1 MGLRESEEAAV
12 LLREAIEELEDP
24 KGRVATAIRKIR
36 RAASLVNRSDLVRW
50 CRVQLGDYSLLLPIQ
65 EFVKTFR
72 LAKEENGGRVV
83 EVGQE
88 AVKKLKEAGIRFGK
102 DITVGE
108 ISVKMD
114 QAGGGWQDIEYIEGM
129 RDTLMRLK
137 QGSSG
142 EYYLGNLSN
151 TIAYVRS
158 EAHARAVALYHKLEF
173 ADSAL
178 TAFDVLKE
186 AVDDKLVSLA
196 PELGEKLMLAF
207 EQVSADREK
216 ERWAQGLTSCRRL
229 LKELADRLYSPREGT
244 VKGRKL
250 GEEQY
255 INRLWAFMDET
266 ITSDSNRALT
276 KAHVD
281 LVGSYMERT
290 HSMTHKGVH
299 AEVTRLEA
307 VRIALHTYLVIAD
320 ILSYLDRSTIAGGPL
335 LPNIH
340 SVTRDEIV
348 ALVGVKEAIAN
359 EVVKLRAR
367 RGQVKLKDLAEI
379 RGVGPK
385 TLERVQSNLS
395 LDYPPPDT

>member
-1 MGLRESEEAAV
+1 
-12 LLREAIEELEDP
+12 
-24 KGRVATAIRKIR
+24 
-36 RAASLVNRSDLVRW
+36 
-50 CRVQLGDYSLLLPIQ
+50 
-65 EFVKTFR
+65 
-72 LAKEENGGRVV
+72 
-83 EVGQE
+83 
-88 AVKKLKEAGIRFGK
+88 
-102 DITVGE
+102 
-108 ISVKMD
+108 
-114 QAGGGWQDIEYIEGM
+114 
-129 RDTLMRLK
+129 MRLK

-266 ITSDSNRALT
+266 ITSDSNRALA